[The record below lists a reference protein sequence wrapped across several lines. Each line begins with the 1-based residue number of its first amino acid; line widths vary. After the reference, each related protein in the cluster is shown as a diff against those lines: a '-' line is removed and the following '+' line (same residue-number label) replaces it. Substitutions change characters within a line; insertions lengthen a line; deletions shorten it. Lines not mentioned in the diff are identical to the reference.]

1 MKTLVVA
8 AVMAL
13 AAAPALANEA
23 PNSARVDVVF
33 CIDRSGSMQQV
44 IDTAKQ
50 KVWGIVNQIAKSK
63 PVPVLRIGLIGYGS
77 ADIEFKFFP
86 LSDDLD
92 KVYESLMTFR
102 TDMGG
107 DEWVGAAAKKAA
119 DEMLWAQEK
128 GALKIIFMVGNET
141 AAQGRP
147 ELLYTKTVPEI
158 IRKDIVVNAIYC
170 GNPNPEELRTWKEVA
185 SLADGQFTTID
196 LSGGAI
202 TIETP
207 MDKDLIEL
215 NKKLNGTYVPF
226 GREGEK
232 GKDNQALQ
240 DKNSVANGG
249 APTLAA
255 RASAK
260 AGVCYDNK
268 GWDLVDACKQ
278 KEFKLESV
286 KVEELS
292 KEMQAMTLEQRKAH
306 VEKMQKD
313 REAVQKQVVESS
325 KKRDEYIANE
335 VKTRGLTQDKAFDE
349 AVRKAIREQGGRKG
363 FTYQD

>member
-13 AAAPALANEA
+13 AGGPVLANQA

-50 KVWGIVNQIAKSK
+50 KVWGIVAQIAKSK
-63 PVPVLRIGLIGYGS
+63 PVPVLRIGLVGYGS
-77 ADIEFKFFP
+77 ADREFKFFP
-86 LSDDLD
+86 LTDDLD
-92 KVYESLMTFR
+92 KVYENLMTFR

-107 DEWVGAAAKKAA
+107 EEWVGAAARKAA

-147 ELLYTKTVPEI
+147 ELLYTKTIPEI
-158 IRKDIVVNAIYC
+158 IRKDIMVNAIYC
-170 GNPNPEELRTWKEVA
+170 GKPSPEELRTWQEVA
-185 SLADGQFTTID
+185 GLADGQFTRID
-196 LSGGAI
+196 LSGGAV

-207 MDKDLIEL
+207 MDKEIIEL
-215 NKKLNGTYVPF
+215 NQKLNGTYVPF

-232 GKDNQALQ
+232 GRENQALQ
-240 DKNSVANGG
+240 DRNSTESGG

-260 AGVCYDNK
+260 AGSLYSN
-268 GWDLVDACKQ
+268 GRWDLVDACKE
-278 KEFKLESV
+278 KDFKLESV
-286 KVEELS
+286 KVGDLPQ
-292 KEMQAMTLEQRKAH
+292 EMQAMTPEQREAH
-306 VEKMQKD
+306 VAKMQKD
-313 REAVQKQVVESS
+313 REAVQKQVVEAA
-325 KKRDEYIANE
+325 KKRDEYIAHE
-335 VKTRGLTQDKAFDE
+335 IKTRGLTQDKAFDE
-349 AVRKAIREQGGRKG
+349 AVRKAIREQGAKKG
-363 FTYQD
+363 FTYPE